1 MRRRA
6 GDGSEA
12 AQEAVQALADGSGKA
27 WAPEQERQIRA
38 MVEQIRKLRDLNR
51 PGGGWWRRRREWR
64 ARERLV
70 DMMMASGPELLNEA
84 ELRHWKNQAMVE
96 LLLKFMDTAMK
107 QDDTM
112 ETLARIEA
120 LNAVTYEDYQ
130 QAKKALAEKKAAA
143 S

>member
-1 MRRRA
+1 
-6 GDGSEA
+6 
-12 AQEAVQALADGSGKA
+12 
-27 WAPEQERQIRA
+27 

-70 DMMMASGPELLNEA
+70 DMMVASGPELLNEA
-84 ELRHWKNQAMVE
+84 ELRHWKSHAMVE

-107 QDDTM
+107 KDDTV
-112 ETLARIEA
+112 ETLTRIEA
-120 LNAVTYEDYQ
+120 LNAVTYEDYR
-130 QAKKALAEKKAAA
+130 QARKKLAEEKAAA